1 MGMKNHYE
9 LLGVRRDA
17 TAGDIKRAFR
27 EQAKKLHPDIVG
39 NGKEAEAGMRRLLTA
54 YGVLSNE
61 QRRHEYDRTC
71 ASFARQGDFNYRDWL
86 RARGDEDSK
95 AKLVFFELLHLNE
108 DEAIEIWRD
117 AGGTDFAMERHLPR
131 GDWMDCAFILA
142 EELDRRGCCREA
154 FHLLVQVIRE
164 ERRQPYFR
172 LFTEDIEK
180 YVREIV
186 RLRLRADLDEEGW
199 ARSLET
205 LLTLGFPAR
214 DRRAWLKLLEESLLR
229 LGDRAGAIQVAEML
243 GPAAGKK
250 QKEMLT

>member
-1 MGMKNHYE
+1 MKNHYE

-27 EQAKKLHPDIVG
+27 EQAKKLHPDIAG
-39 NGKEAEAGMRRLLTA
+39 NGKEAETGMRRLLTA
-54 YGVLSNE
+54 YEVLSNE
-61 QRRHEYDRTC
+61 QRRYEYDRAYT
-71 ASFARQGDFNYRDWL
+71 SFARHGDFNYRDWL
-86 RARGDEDSK
+86 RSRGDDASK
-95 AKLVFFELLHLNE
+95 AKLVFFELLHLQE

-117 AGGTDFAMERHLPR
+117 AGGTDFAMERHLSR

-154 FHLLVQVIRE
+154 FYLLVQVIRE

-199 ARSLET
+199 VQSLET

-214 DRRAWLKLLEESLLR
+214 DRRFWLKSLEQALLR
-229 LGDRAGAIQVAEML
+229 LGDQAGARQVAEML
-243 GPAAGKK
+243 GPAAGRKK
-250 QKEMLT
+250 REIPA